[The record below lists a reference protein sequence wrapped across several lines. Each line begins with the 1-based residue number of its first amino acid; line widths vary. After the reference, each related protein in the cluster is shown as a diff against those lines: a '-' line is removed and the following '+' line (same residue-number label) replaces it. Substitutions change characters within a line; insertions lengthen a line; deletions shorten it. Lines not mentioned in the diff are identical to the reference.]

1 MTAPTAAIA
10 PQFSQRPRAVVSSN
24 EKISRKRPAAAFP
37 SSFRS
42 CSSTSSSRGSEA
54 LGADVLG
61 FVAYAHEAV
70 GDRLDESRRPTD
82 VGQALGIRIR
92 HFAEH
97 LVVHSAGEACPAG
110 GLLSRQRVNDI

>member
-42 CSSTSSSRGSEA
+42 WSSTSSSSGSEA
-54 LGADVLG
+54 LGTDVLG
-61 FVAYAHEAV
+61 GVAYAHEAV
-70 GDRLDESRRPTD
+70 GNRLDESRRAAD
-82 VGQALGIRIR
+82 VGQALGCWIR
-92 HFAEH
+92 HLAEH
-97 LVVHSAGEACPAG
+97 RVVHAA
-110 GLLSRQRVNDI
+110 